1 LSAAATDTT
10 ATCNII
16 VSTHHGV
23 PDEEV
28 VARWNALTQQLG
40 ERSPSR
46 RLEWL
51 RILQEGLA
59 HRPILLEAK
68 CKGKTVGML
77 PLALLDTFL
86 FGKFLVALPY
96 LNVGGVAATDESTA
110 QQLIDAAV
118 ELSDQLNVRHLE
130 LRHESVIPHTA
141 FNHQLTEKVHMR
153 VALPLSADELWKA
166 IGPKVRNQ
174 VRKAEKEGL
183 EVVWGRG
190 EVLREFYTVYSHNM
204 RDLGTPVFA
213 RRLFAS
219 ILRNLDESAEICA
232 ARHRG
237 RTVAAAFLI
246 HGTGVTEVPSASS
259 LRRWNHLNGN
269 MLVYWHLL
277 KRAIERGQ
285 QVFDFGRSSAGSSTY
300 RFKSQWGATPYPAVW
315 QYYVRHGNVGEM
327 RPNHP
332 KNQRRIAV
340 WKRLP
345 VWLTRLVG
353 PPIVRGI
360 P

>member
-1 LSAAATDTT
+1 LSTAATETT
-10 ATCNII
+10 SARNIV
-16 VSTHHGV
+16 VSTHQGA
-23 PDEEV
+23 PDKTV
-28 VARWNALTQQLG
+28 VARWNDLTGQLG

-51 RILQEGLA
+51 QILQQGLA
-59 HRPILLEAK
+59 QRPLLLEAK
-68 CKGKTVGML
+68 CEGKTVGML

-86 FGKFLVALPY
+86 FGKFLVGLPY
-96 LNVGGVAATDESTA
+96 LNVGGVAALDDATA

-118 ELSDQLNVRHLE
+118 ELSDQSDVRHLE
-130 LRHESVIPHTA
+130 LRHETAIPHPA

-153 VALPLSADELWKA
+153 LSLPPKADELWKS

-183 EVVWGRG
+183 EVAWGRG
-190 EVLREFYTVYSHNM
+190 ELLREFYSVYSHNM
-204 RDLGTPVFA
+204 RDLGTPVFG
-213 RRLFAS
+213 RRLFQS
-219 ILRNLDESAEICA
+219 ILGNLGESAEICV
-232 ARHRG
+232 ARYRG
-237 RTVAAAFLI
+237 RAVAAALLI
-246 HGTGVTEVPSASS
+246 HGASVTEVPSASS
-259 LRRWNHLNGN
+259 LRHWNHLNGN

-285 QVFDFGRSSAGSSTY
+285 SVFDFGRSSAGSSTY
-300 RFKSQWGATPYPAVW
+300 RFKSQWGATPHPAVW
-315 QYYVRHGNVGEM
+315 QYYVRRGNVSDM
-327 RPNHP
+327 RPNNP

-345 VWLTRLVG
+345 VWLTRIAG